1 MAERCVRE
9 EGSSERAGAAL
20 LGFIAGRSGKF
31 LVSLAKD
38 QEQQSGEESTPTQR
52 ERLLRMRLPSYPMG
66 ISGISLDLSHRKER
80 EMSDSALA
88 LSLALFH
95 CWTIGTTLVAV
106 EDLHSPRQRV
116 AWKRRTLAF
125 DACSIRR
132 VRARQV
138 VTALDRI
145 CDILRV
151 SLVRLFL
158 SNRC

>member
-1 MAERCVRE
+1 
-9 EGSSERAGAAL
+9 
-20 LGFIAGRSGKF
+20 
-31 LVSLAKD
+31 
-38 QEQQSGEESTPTQR
+38 
-52 ERLLRMRLPSYPMG
+52 
-66 ISGISLDLSHRKER
+66 
-80 EMSDSALA
+80 MSDSALA

-116 AWKRRTLAF
+116 AWKRWTLAF

-145 CDILRV
+145 CDIL
-151 SLVRLFL
+151 L
-158 SNRC
+158 SDSSSPIAAEHNRHSFSYRMVHMIHRHLAVERTTMEVDMP

>member
-1 MAERCVRE
+1 
-9 EGSSERAGAAL
+9 
-20 LGFIAGRSGKF
+20 
-31 LVSLAKD
+31 
-38 QEQQSGEESTPTQR
+38 
-52 ERLLRMRLPSYPMG
+52 
-66 ISGISLDLSHRKER
+66 
-80 EMSDSALA
+80 MSDSGSSRS

-116 AWKRRTLAF
+116 AWKRWTLAF